1 MDDSPAS
8 RRESTLPSDT
18 KVLESEEN
26 MRRNSN
32 SQHDREGNPLT
43 KVFSQ
48 VMDLQR
54 AMGGQRKILTSKE
67 HGVSFERIE
76 RSLLGKGIK
85 RFRRAVMQVIDRQRM
100 AKLRGNR
107 MVSQASTTQTSD
119 FSERL
124 IDYFLIFETNLIQ
137 GRQKDQPMTL
147 KGELKDHAPSFEH
160 KDCPISDKGWAMM
173 AFPKAPTLS
182 FHYRPPSSFYSV
194 FTQTD
199 GSRNFAV
206 FLQYDEEIDGRMRD
220 QLKRIPMENRRQS
233 TVVHS
238 PSVVDRLFKP
248 FDNIDATTTTTGDDT
263 KEEEESWKM
272 NPDCRYGSI
281 RVRSKAD
288 VKSELTGNIVGRKG
302 TIFSTRGERHEDDNG
317 QIYLKLADGS
327 GWVFMNDPRN
337 LQNPIIIKAENKTE
351 KESVDEGDGDD
362 VAKDSKTID
371 QVARAP
377 PPSRNSTAAEN
388 FHRGD
393 IRLISDRLR
402 RPGPSSNLLE
412 SDYRIVQYEFHSNPL
427 DLFSILV
434 DSYDDIIIINVDKKL
449 SRLKPHSQVILVNG
463 EAMPLQGGPS
473 EMKYVQETIH
483 HYHYQQQQDG
493 EPIRIQFHV
502 PYHVNEDCVFP
513 IIQHGFEAADAA
525 TNIHVRATQPIYRPR
540 VLGIISH
547 YPLFEQFEKTL
558 VQVLEA
564 CRDNYDQGGGGRG
577 EDALIIERIIAMLVH
592 KLAVPIP
599 GRFGV
604 AFSIRNEYIGCSL
617 STVRNPFLSAFP
629 LKALFDVL
637 SVENILIVFSALV
650 HESRVVFHSH
660 SLKALTVTAQCFL
673 QLLYP
678 MSWTFTYIPV
688 LPVEG
693 IMALQSL
700 APFIIGVPSDV
711 FMTLEE
717 PPENVFV
724 VDLNQNR
731 VLTPSL
737 HDDDHIENHGL
748 SFLGQQQRQQH
759 AGGGDKLYHHKYY
772 TRHRA
777 SSSFQLNTT
786 TTTKPSHVTRARSTT
801 GFQLPRQGASYS
813 SSTTTSPP
821 SRSSPHIP
829 TYSSSTKPHFGHG
842 TSHHHPPRRHHHRQ
856 VAAAA
861 RHARFPTKYYSYLKK
876 VFKIAL
882 HMRSIDND
890 FVVSSQGKN
899 KHLLRFDR
907 QVYAAIY
914 HFYAS
919 LLQGYRKYLV
929 VVDSEPCFNIQGFL
943 SSVKDDDAK
952 ALLKHVVGSKDCG
965 MSQSFYIFLTED
977 ILQGPVHEYINAPTK
992 DLQKRINDL
1001 NDTADDVFMYKVTPD
1016 GMAPPNETMALR
1028 RQQTDLCKP
1037 PSNRF
1042 AYPWSS
1048 SSSSSSSPSTTTITT
1063 RSRRGGLNHEAI
1075 KLLAAPRIQFERSK
1089 TFLAHCRI
1097 RKAKPLCEFWSEN
1110 LPSEQKVEFFFIKVF
1125 KGEVITKERMES
1137 LERLLQDQTARRR
1150 LRTILKQP
1158 RIGNDETATNSSS
1171 SCSTTYL
1178 SLESFGVLSQV
1189 LAVATKQASK
1199 AKDYETVLVIWNTST
1214 RFITEEDNGR
1224 KIHLEEKLKDD
1235 PVWADLDFWVAA
1247 AKVKA
1252 ESAIQ
1257 KYKEKKALMQ
1267 AKSEKHKRSLE
1278 MLHFSEKKKMTKKT
1292 KKNIESSSSV
1302 ILQEKNRPSKDN
1314 SYAMQ
1319 VKQEMVEWLP
1329 RAIFKMVESG
1339 ANKSKICD
1347 FLQWIVTEHELPEK
1361 ESEELKVLLDKSIT
1375 AIQAINA
1382 DPLQD

>member
-67 HGVSFERIE
+67 HGGSFERIE

-248 FDNIDATTTTTGDDT
+248 FDNIDATTTATGDDT

-362 VAKDSKTID
+362 VAKDSKTIAD
-371 QVARAP
+371 QVARAPPPSPRPP

-393 IRLISDRLR
+393 IRLR

-427 DLFSILV
+427 DLFSVISVSYYKGGILV

-483 HYHYQQQQDG
+483 HYHHQQQQDG

-592 KLAVPIP
+592 KLAIHWMLTLNCSQPI
-599 GRFGV
+599 
-604 AFSIRNEYIGCSL
+604 SISISL
-617 STVRNPFLSAFP
+617 KLIKKKGGQSSRAVLNHRR
-629 LKALFDVL
+629 ALFDVL

-711 FMTLEE
+711 FMTLE
-717 PPENVFV
+717 
-724 VDLNQNR
+724 
-731 VLTPSL
+731 
-737 HDDDHIENHGL
+737 
-748 SFLGQQQRQQH
+748 
-759 AGGGDKLYHHKYY
+759 HK
-772 TRHRA
+772 
-777 SSSFQLNTT
+777 
-786 TTTKPSHVTRARSTT
+786 
-801 GFQLPRQGASYS
+801 
-813 SSTTTSPP
+813 
-821 SRSSPHIP
+821 
-829 TYSSSTKPHFGHG
+829 
-842 TSHHHPPRRHHHRQ
+842 
-856 VAAAA
+856 
-861 RHARFPTKYYSYLKK
+861 KY
-876 VFKIAL
+876 I
-882 HMRSIDND
+882 
-890 FVVSSQGKN
+890 
-899 KHLLRFDR
+899 
-907 QVYAAIY
+907 VYAAIY

-943 SSVKDDDAK
+943 SSVKTEKRRLWPLFTIVAVDDDAK

-1037 PSNRF
+1037 PSN
-1042 AYPWSS
+1042 
-1048 SSSSSSSPSTTTITT
+1048 

-1224 KIHLEEKLKDD
+1224 KIHLEEKL
-1235 PVWADLDFWVAA
+1235 VRL
-1247 AKVKA
+1247 
-1252 ESAIQ
+1252 
-1257 KYKEKKALMQ
+1257 YK
-1267 AKSEKHKRSLE
+1267 
-1278 MLHFSEKKKMTKKT
+1278 
-1292 KKNIESSSSV
+1292 
-1302 ILQEKNRPSKDN
+1302 
-1314 SYAMQ
+1314 
-1319 VKQEMVEWLP
+1319 
-1329 RAIFKMVESG
+1329 
-1339 ANKSKICD
+1339 CD
-1347 FLQWIVTEHELPEK
+1347 I
-1361 ESEELKVLLDKSIT
+1361 
-1375 AIQAINA
+1375 
-1382 DPLQD
+1382 